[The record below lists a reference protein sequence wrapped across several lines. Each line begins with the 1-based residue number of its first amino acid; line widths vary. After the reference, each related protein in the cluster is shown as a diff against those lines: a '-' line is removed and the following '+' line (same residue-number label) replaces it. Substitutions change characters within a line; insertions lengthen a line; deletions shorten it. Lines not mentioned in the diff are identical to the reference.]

1 MTLARARV
9 VITGGTRG
17 IGRALAEALV
27 QEGSEVLVCGR
38 DDAALAAVR
47 RDLGVRALRCDIT
60 DPADVARL
68 ADVVR
73 AELCGVD
80 LLINNAGR
88 QVDHDVVT
96 GLDMSAARDEVAVN
110 LLAPI
115 AVTAALMPL
124 LLASSDAAVVNVS
137 SALAFAPAPRSP
149 VYAASKAGLA
159 AWTHAL
165 RAQLEGTAVRVVDV
179 VPPLV
184 ATDMTVGR
192 HEGAVQPEAVAAAVV
207 RGLTRRRTRV
217 VVGKARALAAIH
229 RVSPALARRMMRDR

>member
-1 MTLARARV
+1 MF
-9 VITGGTRG
+9 TRFFTCT
-17 IGRALAEALV
+17 IALAL
-27 QEGSEVLVCGR
+27 L
-38 DDAALAAVR
+38 AALAYSPVQAK
-47 RDLGVRALRCDIT
+47 GKHIT
-60 DPADVARL
+60 NIDEKHKLITYPRTDARYLTPDQVPGL

-124 LLASSDAAVVNVS
+124 LLASPDAAVVNVS
-137 SALAFAPAPRSP
+137 SAPAFAPAPRSP

-192 HEGAVQPEAVAAAVV
+192 HEGAVQPEAVASAVV